1 MLNEGR
7 SNVWLAVELLIV
19 SVVMWYVVDSLWVEL
34 KVYAEPDG
42 FDVERCYKLTTFYIS
57 EASPD
62 FDPNAEEDGGSSSVR
77 LLNMLKNHQDVEKAA
92 DLMWEFPYPRS
103 YSSGGM
109 SLYNGRDTLNISN
122 TVYLMQSSPE
132 ALIALGY
139 TGANGESSE
148 ELAEILRRG
157 ESLLS
162 ENCNRTDEGND
173 FDPYS
178 AIGYWSSN
186 FSGDGSQVVVGG
198 IVRTPRINRFTP
210 SKNVGVIIF
219 PSKGT
224 YGNFVVKVK
233 KGHERAFEEDLYE
246 NSELKYRSGN
256 LYVSDMQSYDVIGR
270 EDERESRLK
279 VRNLVACMVFLAVTI
294 FLGLLGTFWFRTQ
307 QRVSEI
313 ALRKVNGAT
322 SGAIFRRLV
331 TEGLLLLI
339 TVTPLAVLIDWLIVD
354 KELTSEYYETYGGFE
369 RMAFCVTLT
378 FVLLA
383 LMIALGVWW
392 PARKAMRVD
401 ASVAL
406 KSE

>member
-1 MLNEGR
+1 MNEGR
-7 SNVWLAVELLIV
+7 SNVWLAIELLIV
-19 SVVMWYVVDSLWVEL
+19 SVVMWYVVDSLWVEV

-42 FDVERCYKLTTFYIS
+42 FDVERCYRLSTFYIPWH
-57 EASPD
+57 SPD
-62 FDPNAEEDGGSSSVR
+62 YDSAAEGNGVNPTDR
-77 LLNMLKNHQDVEKAA
+77 ILNMLQNHPDVERVARFNTQ
-92 DLMWEFPYPRS
+92 FPYPQG
-103 YSSGGM
+103 YGMGG
-109 SLYNGRDTLNISN
+109 LELDNGKDTLVIGN
-122 TVYLMQSSPE
+122 TVYYMRSEPD
-132 ALIALGY
+132 AVIALGY

-157 ESLLS
+157 ECLIS
-162 ENCNRTDEGND
+162 ENCNTTDEGNE

-178 AIGYWSSN
+178 MIGYK
-186 FSGDGSQVVVGG
+186 SGMRMSESDPQIVIGG

-210 SKNVGVIIF
+210 SKNQGVLIM
-219 PSKGT
+219 PTKDT
-224 YGNFVVKVK
+224 YGYFVVKVK

-270 EDERESRLK
+270 ENERESRLK
-279 VRNLVACMVFLAVTI
+279 VRNLVACMAFLAVSI

-339 TVTPLAVLIDWLIVD
+339 TVTPIAVVIDWLIVD
-354 KELTSEYYETYGGFE
+354 KELTSEYYGTYGGIE

-383 LMIALGVWW
+383 LMIVFGVWW
-392 PARKAMRVD
+392 PARKAMLVD